1 MKITLRRYEPGI
13 DMYRLYDGVHIGTER
28 HDIDNDNMIP
38 LQSHTG
44 DGWTV
49 LEIGD
54 HLCIVHVTTEL
65 HDGGCYVARGA
76 VHEIAA
82 LLEERYR

>member
-1 MKITLRRYEPGI
+1 M
-13 DMYRLYDGVHIGTER
+13 V
-28 HDIDNDNMIP
+28 P

>member
-1 MKITLRRYEPGI
+1 MKITLQSYRPPV
-13 DMYRLYDGVHIGTER
+13 DMYRMYDGVHINTER
-28 HDIDNDNMIP
+28 TDPASDTLIP
-38 LQSHTG
+38 LPSIAG

-54 HLCIVHVTTEL
+54 HLCLVFVSTEL
-65 HDGGCYVARGA
+65 HDGGSYIARGA